1 MKKYH
6 KETGKVPFVATMA
19 TEGQQRAMAY
29 LKTGCNAFNQ
39 GKSQP
44 MGFWTEQDV
53 LQYIVENNLKIC
65 SVYGDIVEETDMLG
79 NKTYRLTGEQRTG
92 CMFCMFGCHLEPHP
106 NRFERLRFTHPKQ
119 YRYCMEKLGLDEVLN
134 YIDVD
139 H

>member
-1 MKKYH
+1 
-6 KETGKVPFVATMA
+6 
-19 TEGQQRAMAY
+19 
-29 LKTGCNAFNQ
+29 
-39 GKSQP
+39 

-65 SVYGDIVEETDMLG
+65 SVYGDVVEETDMLG

>member
-1 MKKYH
+1 
-6 KETGKVPFVATMA
+6 
-19 TEGQQRAMAY
+19 
-29 LKTGCNAFNQ
+29 
-39 GKSQP
+39 

-65 SVYGDIVEETDMLG
+65 SVYGDIVEENDMLG

-119 YRYCMEKLGLDEVLN
+119 YRYCMEKLGLKEVLD
-134 YIDVD
+134 YINVKYD
-139 H
+139 